1 MEQGVKMTNLLIGV
15 CLLIFAVEGI
25 LIGLEY
31 FKMQKN
37 TKLQS
42 ALDKANQE
50 KNLLGERLV
59 ATQKELADAR
69 NEVQGIYVLW
79 NRALESE
86 KNMRHELHVAK
97 TQLTYLAQKVVR
109 GESTPAAKKETPSQ
123 PAYWE
128 VPAAREPASQYVE
141 RQSYQ
146 TNVDFL

>member
-42 ALDKANQE
+42 ALDKANQD

-86 KNMRHELHVAK
+86 KSMRQELHVAK

-109 GESTPAAKKETPSQ
+109 GDNAPLAKKETPSQ

-128 VPAAREPASQYVE
+128 IPQTREPASQYVD

>member
-1 MEQGVKMTNLLIGV
+1 MTNLLIGV

-42 ALDKANQE
+42 ALDKAN
-50 KNLLGERLV
+50 KDKTLLGERLV
-59 ATQKELADAR
+59 AVQKELTDAR

-79 NRALESE
+79 NRALEAE

-109 GESTPAAKKETPSQ
+109 GENNAPAAKKEVPTQ

-128 VPAAREPASQYVE
+128 VPPVREQASQYVD

>member
-1 MEQGVKMTNLLIGV
+1 MTNLLIGV
-15 CLLIFAVEGI
+15 CLLIFAVEGV

-42 ALDKANQE
+42 ALDKANQD

-79 NRALESE
+79 NRAMESE
-86 KNMRHELHVAK
+86 KNMRQELHVAK

-109 GESTPAAKKETPSQ
+109 GEGSLSSKNESSTQ

-128 VPAAREPASQYVE
+128 IPQAREKATSQYVD